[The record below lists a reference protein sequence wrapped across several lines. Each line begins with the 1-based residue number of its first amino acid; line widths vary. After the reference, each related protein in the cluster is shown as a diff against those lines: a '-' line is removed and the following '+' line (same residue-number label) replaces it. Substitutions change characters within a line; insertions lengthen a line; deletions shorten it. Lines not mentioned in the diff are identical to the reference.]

1 MNKLFTCI
9 SALLLMVALTGMS
22 TANEVFIA
30 TPSGLEYKD
39 LKVGN
44 GMEARLG
51 DTAVIH
57 FVGWLNDNGQQEKE
71 IFNSRKEKKSV
82 AFQIGTDK
90 VMQGWNEGVL
100 GMQTGGTRMLR
111 IPPELGYGAKAV
123 DDVVPSHSHLIF
135 IIELLELK

>member
-9 SALLLMVALTGMS
+9 SAMLLLVALTGIS
-22 TANEVFIA
+22 TANEAFIV

-39 LKVGN
+39 LKIGN
-44 GMEARLG
+44 GLEAQLG
-51 DTAVIH
+51 ETAVIH
-57 FVGWLNDNGQQEKE
+57 FVGWLNDNGQRGKE
-71 IFNSRKEKKSV
+71 FFNSRKEKQSV

-100 GMQTGGTRMLR
+100 GMQAGGTRMLR
-111 IPPELGYGAKAV
+111 VPPELGYGAKAV
-123 DDVVPSHSHLIF
+123 DDVVPSHAHLIF